1 MSQHL
6 QCHEESTVLCE
17 LVGVCGCTE
26 ICMVSSSCKCKTLVL
41 TLRLSRQPDTAVVI
55 TIKWDQ
61 WRPLKENGKSSA
73 PVQAGAKQIKFGLL
87 LSRLNSVSPLA
98 WHLNAAAFSEPAM
111 LKFAGKVTYKI
122 YGRHRASS
130 RAMISCSTDFQ
141 DSKHLRMPQVTAGST
156 DDSPSFTEEGE
167 MPWIVGGKYCSAEP
181 DVQLR

>member
-17 LVGVCGCTE
+17 LVGVCGCTQ
-26 ICMVSSSCKCKTLVL
+26 ICMASSSCKCKTLVL
-41 TLRLSRQPDTAVVI
+41 TLRISRQSDTAVVI

-73 PVQAGAKQIKFGLL
+73 PVQGGANQIKFGLL

-98 WHLNAAAFSEPAM
+98 WHLNAAVFSEPAM
-111 LKFAGKVTYKI
+111 LKSAGKVTCKI
-122 YGRHRASS
+122 YGRHRASTH
-130 RAMISCSTDFQ
+130 AMISCSTDFQ

-167 MPWIVGGKYCSAEP
+167 MPWIFGGKKCSAEP